1 MITQEML
8 EALKAEYERQIAQKY
23 REIDYI
29 TTKIEVVD
37 DLARIAAY
45 AETTEAYEQPETET
59 ETAQTEEIEETPAEE
74 QLTDESY

>member
-74 QLTDESY
+74 QATDESY

>member
-8 EALKAEYERQIAQKY
+8 EALKAEYERQIRQKY
-23 REIDYI
+23 SEIDYL

-37 DLARIAAY
+37 DLAQLAKY
-45 AETTEAYEQPETET
+45 AEATETYEQPETET

-74 QLTDESY
+74 QATDESY